1 MKLFFSLV
9 AVDESAWQRDREPVT
24 APVFLTLMKKNNVLS
39 RNRQLPL
46 KHGLISR
53 QRTQF
58 VQPAFEA
65 KHAFGRITFQTTRNN
80 RPRLVARRGRDDNF
94 RGRFVRMHAD
104 D

>member
-24 APVFLTLMKKNNVLS
+24 APVFLMLMKKNNVLS

-65 KHAFGRITFQTTRNN
+65 KHAFGRFAFEATGND
-80 RPRLVARRGRDDNF
+80 RPRFAAGRGGDDDF
-94 RGRFVRMHAD
+94 RGGFIRMHAD
-104 D
+104 N